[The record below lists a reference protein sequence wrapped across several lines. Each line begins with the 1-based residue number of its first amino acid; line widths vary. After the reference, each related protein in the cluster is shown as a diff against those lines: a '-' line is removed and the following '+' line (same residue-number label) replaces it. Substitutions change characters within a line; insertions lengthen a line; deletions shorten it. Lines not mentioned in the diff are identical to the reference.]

1 MKREL
6 TPLMHD
12 LVQRQGV
19 ISGGFL
25 LLALVYTLY
34 FAKALLMPVC
44 LAVLAALVLRPC
56 VRLLRRIYVPE
67 IIGAALVMLVILALL
82 GWLILSVSGPA
93 TEWIERAP
101 LLNVQ
106 LQQKLETLRA
116 PLESIKEVTE
126 NLQDAASIGEQTRPT
141 VVIEGPSL
149 LQRIFIEA
157 QTTIVNIMVI
167 FVLVFFLLARG
178 GWTYRRVAA
187 AIGDQRRRDLWT
199 DTLGDIQRNL
209 AHYLLTVTAINT
221 TLGILTAFAMSLL
234 AMPNPLLWGVLAGV
248 MNFIPYAGAL
258 VTFGIISVVSI
269 LSFDQWLPIM
279 LPPLAFLILTAFEG
293 QFISPFVVGRQLTLD
308 PIAVF
313 LSVLFWGWL
322 WGLAGMLL
330 AVPILAAIKIT
341 VGAIESFAPLTAMI
355 DSEGDEDLVA
365 EDEAAELAEREADSC

>member
-141 VVIEGPSL
+141 VVVEGPSL

-234 AMPNPLLWGVLAGV
+234 AMPNPLLWG
-248 MNFIPYAGAL
+248 
-258 VTFGIISVVSI
+258 
-269 LSFDQWLPIM
+269 WL
-279 LPPLAFLILTAFEG
+279 
-293 QFISPFVVGRQLTLD
+293 
-308 PIAVF
+308 
-313 LSVLFWGWL
+313 
-322 WGLAGMLL
+322 
-330 AVPILAAIKIT
+330 
-341 VGAIESFAPLTAMI
+341 
-355 DSEGDEDLVA
+355 
-365 EDEAAELAEREADSC
+365 